1 MALTVRD
8 ADRADVPAIVALLA
22 DDGLG
27 SGREAVGGEIPDG
40 YYTAFDA
47 MAATPLVR
55 MLLAEQDGE
64 IVGCMQL
71 NLIPHI
77 SMKGGTR
84 AQLQSMRI
92 RGDKR
97 GSGLGEAFVRQA
109 MEIARAAGC
118 VLMELTTDNTRPDA
132 HRFYKRLGFQ
142 ATHIGM
148 KIRLDQSS

>member
-1 MALTVRD
+1 LTILTVRD
-8 ADRADVPAIVALLA
+8 AQRSDVPTIVALLA

-27 SGREAVGGEIPDG
+27 SGRETVDGPIPES
-40 YYTAFDA
+40 YYDAFDA
-47 MAATPLVR
+47 IAATPLVR
-55 MLLAEQDGE
+55 MLLAEVDGE

-92 RGDKR
+92 RGDRR
-97 GSGLGEAFVRQA
+97 GGGLGQNFVRQVL
-109 MEIARAAGC
+109 EIARDAGC

-132 HRFYKRLGFQ
+132 HRFYERLGFV
-142 ATHIGM
+142 ATHQGM
-148 KIRLDQSS
+148 KIRLD

>member
-1 MALTVRD
+1 MAGLSVRD
-8 ADRADVPAIVALLA
+8 AVRDDVCAIVALLA

-27 SGREAVGGEIPDG
+27 SGRETVDGEIPES
-40 YYTAFDA
+40 YYAAFDA

-55 MLLAEQDGE
+55 MLLAERDGE

-92 RGDKR
+92 RSDLR
-97 GSGLGEAFVRQA
+97 GRRLGEAFVRQA
-109 MEIARAAGC
+109 MDIARDAGC

-142 ATHIGM
+142 STHIGM
-148 KIRLDQSS
+148 KMRLD